1 VEVCALGRLM
11 QLPILSLEW
20 WKKWFW
26 IFVRSILLIGLSF
39 IIIYPLLMKISIAF
53 KDRKDIYDPL
63 VVWLPRNFTLD
74 NFKVVFELMDYVP
87 SLINTFGLVSLTTLL
102 QVGSCA
108 LTGYAFARLRFKGSG
123 ILFAGVILTILV
135 PPQTILLPLYMNFQ
149 NFDFFGLLNLFSEGA
164 GIRMLNTYWPFILTA
179 ATANSLKSGLYIYI
193 FRQFF
198 LGLPKEIEEASFVD
212 GSGVFKTFY
221 SIMLPNAIPAIV
233 TVLLFS
239 FVWQWND
246 SVFTGIYMP
255 TADVMSVQL
264 SLLPNEVR
272 LLLGLSGDEFY
283 ISMLSDTGV
292 LLTIAPL
299 IIFYLVFQRY
309 FVESV
314 ERSGLIG

>member
-1 VEVCALGRLM
+1 M
-11 QLPILSLEW
+11 HLPIASLEW
-20 WKKWFW
+20 WKKWLW
-26 IFVRSILLIGLSF
+26 IVVRSILLVGLSF
-39 IIIYPLLMKISIAF
+39 IIIYPILMKISIAF
-53 KDRKDIYDPL
+53 KDRKDIYDPI
-63 VVWLPRNFTLD
+63 VVWVPRHFTLE
-74 NFKVVFELMDYVP
+74 NFKVASELMDYLP
-87 SLINTFGLVSLTTLL
+87 SLVNTLGLVSLTTML
-102 QVGSCA
+102 QVASCA
-108 LTGYAFARLRFKGSG
+108 ITGYAFARLRFKGSG
-123 ILFAGVILTILV
+123 ILFAGVIFTILV

-149 NFDFFGLLNLFSEGA
+149 KFDFFGLMGLFSEGS

-212 GSGVFKTFY
+212 GSGVFKTFH
-221 SIMLPNAIPAIV
+221 SIMLPNAIPAII

-246 SVFTGIYMP
+246 SVYTGIYMP
-255 TADVMSVQL
+255 TADVMSVKL

-272 LLLGLSGDEFY
+272 LMLGGALDEFY
-283 ISMLSDTGV
+283 VSMLSDTGV
-292 LLTIAPL
+292 LMTIAPL
-299 IIFYLVFQRY
+299 IVFYLFFQRY

>member
-11 QLPILSLEW
+11 QLPIVSLEW
-20 WKKWFW
+20 WKKWLW

-108 LTGYAFARLRFKGSG
+108 ITGYAFARLRFKGSG

-164 GIRMLNTYWPFILTA
+164 SIRMLNTYWPFILTA